1 MVLNKKK
8 TQVAL
13 FNRSKTIDF
22 PPLFE
27 VDGTVLEYTEKFKL
41 LGVEFDTQLSFTDQ
55 VDKMVNKAKSKLWI
69 IKRLVNNMV
78 PVNLIVLVYITRVRS
93 ILEYAA
99 PVFSGF
105 LTIQQEMKIECV
117 QKLFLMTIF
126 GFQNLSYEALCKKA
140 NVEPLAKR
148 RKMLCY
154 SFVKKEI
161 KSKDSLFVKAQ
172 HTVTRRGGK
181 DLLFVPQAKSESHF
195 KSPLVYLARLFN
207 SRS

>member
-1 MVLNKKK
+1 
-8 TQVAL
+8 
-13 FNRSKTIDF
+13 
-22 PPLFE
+22 
-27 VDGTVLEYTEKFKL
+27 
-41 LGVEFDTQLSFTDQ
+41 
-55 VDKMVNKAKSKLWI
+55 MVNKAKSKLWI
-69 IKRLVNNMV
+69 IKRLVNNIV
-78 PVNLIVLVYITRVRS
+78 RVSLIVLVYVMRVRLL
-93 ILEYAA
+93 LEYAA

-126 GFQNLSYEALCKKA
+126 GFHNLSYEALCKKA

-172 HTVTRRGGK
+172 RTVTRRGGK

-195 KSPLVYLARLFN
+195 KSPLVYLARLFK